1 MGVRVPPEWLFTMG
15 RNMQFVFGTLNHC
28 ALLTPLKQEQ
38 LLQTCNKVSEKAC
51 LGIGVKSQSLIP
63 ESVTWQGP
71 PERLVAI
78 DQKITSSAF

>member
-1 MGVRVPPEWLFTMG
+1 LFALWWQWEG
-15 RNMQFVFGTLNHC
+15 AVAKVFVFGTLNHC